1 MKKPAAR
8 KNKLQKRKTEDDEEN
23 KDEHDKTNPR
33 LDKKNPKDDESDPN
47 GGDAPSDCDM
57 DVRGRKSSK
66 KPAAKQSRKGSGSD
80 KKKKKHKKQR
90 KHGDDGSDSSDVAA
104 AQKELDMSM
113 AKAQAAEELAH
124 SNVGPSV
131 QARNELFRVEVS
143 TDSLWHQDLDDMLEA
158 FASETMDDE
167 DSNFVIC
174 FLSKTHLV
182 IEKSLLL

>member
-1 MKKPAAR
+1 MPGSRPGTASASLQRFEASRSSDSAEHESAERGKDQTKDPVLMKKPAAR

-47 GGDAPSDCDM
+47 GDDAPSDCDM

-143 TDSLWHQDLDDMLEA
+143 TDSL
-158 FASETMDDE
+158 
-167 DSNFVIC
+167 
-174 FLSKTHLV
+174 
-182 IEKSLLL
+182 